1 MGIQFCS
8 TRLPVVALMNQTGLD
23 DAALRERLEAADEQ
37 VADLVRKAGQ
47 YFGYA
52 LTNLLHLYNP
62 DVIVVGGSTP
72 TYKGY
77 MEAAKAA
84 LEAYALPEL
93 LNCCTITTPK
103 IQNRVIAF
111 GA

>member
-1 MGIQFCS
+1 M
-8 TRLPVVALMNQTGLD
+8 TA
-23 DAALRERLEAADEQ
+23 
-37 VADLVRKAGQ
+37 LVRQAGQ

-84 LEAYALPEL
+84 LEE
-93 LNCCTITTPK
+93 
-103 IQNRVIAF
+103 
-111 GA
+111 